1 MMSSSTVFYLVFA
14 PAVWALPESLLFVK
28 GVQVG
33 ENANTPPIAASKVE
47 AETRMLCGLVMVVLL
62 ISCLA
67 GSYIYRE
74 RILDTPRSVLFA
86 NSCVLLYTVLTIS
99 ADIIMQLLH
108 GGNAYKFHPAVMVF
122 LAEFGKLV
130 LNGGLAIFDY
140 KNTKL
145 CSPNDF
151 LTTLKLMTL
160 PAVCFIS
167 LNLLRYHALASADL
181 GEYRVFRSFDVVVVA
196 VLWCLAFKR
205 TLKVT
210 QIVGVGLVT
219 LSCISLAFGS
229 AFASSTPVRGW
240 QTAVVLVMAFISS
253 LGMVTN
259 EMGLRGLPHLS
270 LFTQNCSLYLLTC
283 SLNFI
288 YILAFVPLGSFF
300 EGLDGMAMVLL
311 AVEVLLGMCVAC
323 VLKYADAIVKQLAT
337 GWITPL
343 EPLIGHWFVGTPLTP
358 ISVFCTLLAGLG
370 NVIYRMEP
378 PRSAGAEGSASLPL
392 CSRGGEPKARK
403 SAV

>member
-1 MMSSSTVFYLVFA
+1 
-14 PAVWALPESLLFVK
+14 
-28 GVQVG
+28 
-33 ENANTPPIAASKVE
+33 
-47 AETRMLCGLVMVVLL
+47 MVVLVMG
-62 ISCLA
+62 CLA
-67 GSYIYRE
+67 GSYMYRD
-74 RILDTPRSVLFA
+74 RIRDTPRNALFA
-86 NSCVLLYTVLTIS
+86 NCCVLLYTVLTIS

-108 GGNAYKFHPAVMVF
+108 QQDGGKAYKFHPAVMVF

-130 LNGGLAIFDY
+130 LNGGLAIVDH

-160 PAVCFIS
+160 PAVCFIT

-196 VLWCLAFKR
+196 VLWCVAFKK

-210 QIVGVGLVT
+210 QVVGVGLVT

-229 AFASSTPVRGW
+229 AFASSTAVRGW
-240 QTAVVLVMAFISS
+240 QTAVVLAMAFISS

-288 YILAFVPLGSFF
+288 YILAVVPLGSVFD
-300 EGLDGMAMVLL
+300 GLDRMAMVLL
-311 AVEVLLGMCVAC
+311 CVEVVLGMCVAC

-378 PRSAGAEGSASLPL
+378 ASAKESL
-392 CSRGGEPKARK
+392 K
-403 SAV
+403 